1 MTGRELYTFG
11 EWTLEAAERRLSDGS
26 RVVALAP
33 KAHDV
38 LVYLVRHAGRLVT
51 KAELLEQVW
60 AGAFVEEGILAV
72 HVSALRKALGDV
84 SASPRIIETVPRAGY
99 RFIARVSATPALPR
113 PPASLDVYELVGRG
127 RAGWLSASRT
137 RLPQAI
143 ADYQAAIDLDPT
155 FAPAHAG
162 LARAYCAQAELR
174 LAPHA
179 EAYAK
184 ASAAAL
190 CALAMDPDCADAHV
204 ALGTVLF
211 LSEWNWTG
219 AERSLTRALDLD
231 PTDTAAYLLCGR
243 LLDAQGRLDE
253 GLAMKRRALER
264 EPQSPLVHLAIAM
277 SYWHQRRYDESMAWA
292 NRTLALDP
300 HHLLAHEFIAGAF
313 WAMGDFDR
321 HMIENMKHAEIAGVP
336 AAALEPIRRVYDESG
351 RTGVV
356 RAALEQARCGGVA
369 FPEMQLALFH
379 GELGEFDEAI
389 DHLNRAID
397 ARDPCLV
404 DLAVA
409 PQWDMLRRDARF
421 GPCLSRMRL
430 DSAAGRALASS

>member
-72 HVSALRKALGDV
+72 HVSALRKTLGDV

-179 EAYAK
+179 EE
-184 ASAAAL
+184 
-190 CALAMDPDCADAHV
+190 V
-204 ALGTVLF
+204 V
-211 LSEWNWTG
+211 
-219 AERSLTRALDLD
+219 
-231 PTDTAAYLLCGR
+231 
-243 LLDAQGRLDE
+243 
-253 GLAMKRRALER
+253 
-264 EPQSPLVHLAIAM
+264 
-277 SYWHQRRYDESMAWA
+277 
-292 NRTLALDP
+292 
-300 HHLLAHEFIAGAF
+300 
-313 WAMGDFDR
+313 DR
-321 HMIENMKHAEIAGVP
+321 HRTEPTSGV
-336 AAALEPIRRVYDESG
+336 RR
-351 RTGVV
+351 
-356 RAALEQARCGGVA
+356 
-369 FPEMQLALFH
+369 
-379 GELGEFDEAI
+379 
-389 DHLNRAID
+389 
-397 ARDPCLV
+397 
-404 DLAVA
+404 
-409 PQWDMLRRDARF
+409 
-421 GPCLSRMRL
+421 
-430 DSAAGRALASS
+430 